1 MLIYFGDGHRP
12 SVFFIDKTP
21 SLWFNN
27 NKIKIKKEQKMEQK
41 FKKTSVV
48 CVLAMVCCILWG
60 SAFPCI
66 KIGYSLFAI
75 PAGDTASQILFAGL
89 RFTLAGILA
98 WLFGSLIAKKPM
110 LPPKEAYGKIALL
123 SLFQTVLQYLF
134 FYVGLAHT
142 TGVKSSV
149 IKGADVFIC
158 ILFSALVFRLEK
170 LTPKKIIGCVI
181 GMAGVIIINLAG
193 GSIDMNV
200 TFLGEGFI
208 VLSMFAHTMSSVL
221 IKLFSKKHNPVML
234 SSFQFTLGGIVMT
247 LCGLIFGGSL
257 PQVNTKGVMMLIYLA
272 LVSSAAYSLWSVL
285 LKYNPVS
292 RISVFGF
299 MNPVFGVIL
308 SALLLNET
316 DQAFSLNAV
325 IALVLICTGII
336 IVNKTAKNQ

>member
-1 MLIYFGDGHRP
+1 MEEKLR
-12 SVFFIDKTP
+12 KTP
-21 SLWFNN
+21 
-27 NKIKIKKEQKMEQK
+27 I
-41 FKKTSVV
+41 V
-48 CVLAMVCCILWG
+48 CLLALICCILWG

-66 KIGYSLFAI
+66 KIGYSLFEI
-75 PAGDTASQILFAGL
+75 PSGDTASQILFAGL
-89 RFTLAGILA
+89 RFTMAGILA
-98 WLFGSLIAKKPM
+98 WIFGSLITKKPM
-110 LPPKEAYGKIALL
+110 IPEKEAYGKIALL

-149 IKGADVFIC
+149 IKGADVFLC
-158 ILFSALVFRLEK
+158 ILCSSLIFKLEK
-170 LTPKKIIGCVI
+170 LTPKKITGCII

-193 GSIDMNV
+193 GSIDMNI

-221 IKLFSKKHNPVML
+221 IKIFSKSHNPVML
-234 SSFQFTLGGIVMT
+234 SSLQFTLGGIVMT
-247 LCGLIFGGSL
+247 ICGIIFGGTL
-257 PQVNTKGVMMLIYLA
+257 PVVTGKGIAMLLYLA
-272 LVSSAAYSLWSVL
+272 LVSSVAYSLWSVL

-308 SALLLNET
+308 SAFLLGET
-316 DQAFSLNAV
+316 EQAFSFNAI

-336 IVNKTAKNQ
+336 IVNKTAKSEQ